1 MQRASPPPAAESNDP
16 GSPAGTCAR
25 SRCLRTTCTPSTVP
39 LVMTNCAAGSRAAS
53 SLASASADRLSPTL
67 DPCSH
72 TQCLPGWRDGGGAL
86 ASGSPSRGPSARSN
100 PRTRLRSRCSSTMG
114 DSASVV
120 ISSAAPSQIR
130 VSGHTHARHSLDLRH
145 AAALTRKQLP
155 RRHEMDNRSPKK
167 SGWAVTPL
175 PVRLAARRRGE
186 WPNL

>member
-130 VSGHTHARHSLDLRH
+130 VSGHTLARHSLDLRH
-145 AAALTRKQLP
+145 AAALTREQLP
-155 RRHEMDNRSPKK
+155 RRHGHNRFREK
-167 SGWAVTPL
+167 SLG
-175 PVRLAARRRGE
+175 GHGQ
-186 WPNL
+186 